1 MQLLTMGMTH
11 AMTYI
16 ISSRRAQFFG
26 GGMKTLMLIVVFPIL
41 VCSLGTAQSTQQ
53 PSTSP
58 GTQDSGAQER
68 MFFPRDMFWGWG
80 QLDLAP
86 PHNEIDPNICAGNAG
101 QYGGVNAPCSMFAR
115 YMLSGMLEV
124 RPFGRGELRR
134 LMVFGAPSFLFGK
147 TIPQTLYTW
156 SPDAIGIE
164 HSWGGGVYIG
174 KGFEFRI
181 TQHFLF
187 DRLGA
192 RDTYLGVA
200 DLGNNGPWG
209 RYMTVGVRKSF
220 GTRRW

>member
-1 MQLLTMGMTH
+1 MKKLAWILAFLLS
-11 AMTYI
+11 
-16 ISSRRAQFFG
+16 ISVLG
-26 GGMKTLMLIVVFPIL
+26 G
-41 VCSLGTAQSTQQ
+41 AQSAA
-53 PSTSP
+53 SGSSP
-58 GTQDSGAQER
+58 QNTDPVLTGDVIHGMPAKSDQAEGPPR
-68 MFFPRDMFWGWG
+68 MFFPRDMFWGWA

-86 PHNEIDPNICAGNAG
+86 PHNEIDPNLCAGSAR
-101 QYGGVNAPCSMFAR
+101 QYGGTNAPCSMFAR
-115 YMLSGMLEV
+115 YMLSGMIEV
-124 RPFGRGELRR
+124 RPFGRGQLRR

-164 HSWGGGVYIG
+164 HSWGGGIYIG

-192 RDTYLGVA
+192 RDTNLGVA